1 MVGRQRG
8 FKPKEAR
15 SFIAIFRVE
24 ARTTISLL
32 LKSIDG
38 WVCCRYRGR

>member
-1 MVGRQRG
+1 MVGQQLR
-8 FKPKEAR
+8 FKPKEQQ